1 MVTTSPLI
9 TVKSFKEDV
18 LGILIIWIKKQRLKE
33 NEVNNLCI
41 LLSARHCNQTT
52 TRFCLILAILL

>member
-1 MVTTSPLI
+1 MVTISPLI

-18 LGILIIWIKKQRLKE
+18 IGILIIWIKKQRLKE

-41 LLSARHCNQTT
+41 LLSARHCNQNLQQG
-52 TRFCLILAILL
+52 FV